1 MKIRR
6 DLIFAKPS
14 FLEGAARI
22 FDFGGALNEYNYDK
36 HSAGAEADAT
46 ALASDWDAIGFGEM
60 WEEIELN
67 PATLKQYDDIA
78 PGSADRIL
86 SLFESQMK
94 HRTDVEKRVVGD
106 SNRSYLGLAAGFILS
121 VMIVLGGFYVMI
133 NVHPWAGA
141 SVIGTQIAVIAGVFV
156 YGTRS
161 RRDERDRKSERTRP
175 LMVHDVPDDDQ
186 PQPLDSEEQDQA
198 NRD

>member
-1 MKIRR
+1 MSGQSGSRHESEDKSVARQASSVPSRVSRR
-6 DLIFAKPS
+6 VTVASSWRGPVPRPQTLRRFEEVVP
-14 FLEGAARI
+14 GAA
-22 FDFGGALNEYNYDK
+22 E
-36 HSAGAEADAT
+36 
-46 ALASDWDAIGFGEM
+46 
-60 WEEIELN
+60 
-67 PATLKQYDDIA
+67 
-78 PGSADRIL
+78 RIL
-86 SLFESQMK
+86 SMAEEQAA
-94 HRTDVEKRVVGD
+94 HRIDIERTSVVGD

-121 VMIVLGGFYVMI
+121 VTIVLGGFYVMI

-156 YGTRS
+156 YGTSS